1 MLLQNLKTDS
11 LSLLKIIAQNFI
23 GGSLIQKCINTYTSI
38 LALKYPFEQN
48 GGTILILKH
57 VIVPPK
63 WILYLQKKITSQWL
77 GIFLLISLIDS
88 KTEIYFQKIKC
99 IWNYFTFSKLTIE
112 TLEQCMKHGSSVFT
126 VNFEH
131 TSHLALLLLL
141 TLSR

>member
-23 GGSLIQKCINTYTSI
+23 GSSLIQKWINTYTSI

-63 WILYLQKKITSQWL
+63 
-77 GIFLLISLIDS
+77 
-88 KTEIYFQKIKC
+88 
-99 IWNYFTFSKLTIE
+99 
-112 TLEQCMKHGSSVFT
+112 
-126 VNFEH
+126 
-131 TSHLALLLLL
+131 
-141 TLSR
+141 

>member
-23 GGSLIQKCINTYTSI
+23 GSSLIQKCINTYTSI
-38 LALKYPFEQN
+38 LDLKYPFEQN

-57 VIVPPK
+57 FILPPK
-63 WILYLQKKITSQWL
+63 WILCLQKKITSQWL

-99 IWNYFTFSKLTIE
+99 IWNYFTCSKLTIE

-141 TLSR
+141 ILSR